1 MNLQTEVQR
10 QLSPARRTVKRVST
24 KATNGDN
31 LTSEIPPRKRNGL
44 RYKPARHFTHRPL
57 PGLLYLCHRCDRGLR
72 KFGPRRVLLLALGL
86 LTIIAIVDDATGY
99 EVSIYP
105 FYALPVLLVVWYES
119 VPLALCL
126 AAISA
131 IVWWIIDW
139 QSGHPYPTEWLRVWE
154 ALFRFLA
161 YSLVIFAAWTFRRQR
176 NAMRARLALLE
187 RSQRLEAEIISISD
201 REQQRIGRDLHDGV
215 CQYLAA
221 IALSASMLKRE
232 LGKLGSPYTERVGEV
247 ANAIREAGNRTR
259 ELARGLSPV
268 DRDEGGL
275 ESALEELAVTTSAL
289 TGIACSFGAR
299 GDALVPSSARDVHLF
314 RIAQEAVSNALKH
327 SRAQRIV
334 IALENGKEGCSL
346 RVSDNG
352 TGFHPALISEG
363 GMGLRTMRYRA
374 QMIRARFE
382 ILSDAS
388 NGTLI
393 LCSIPTIQFEEP
405 KRRND
410 RDAIESPDR

>member
-1 MNLQTEVQR
+1 M
-10 QLSPARRTVKRVST
+10 ST

-31 LTSEIPPRKRNGL
+31 LRSETPLRRRNGL
-44 RYKPARHFTHRPL
+44 RYKPARHLSHRLL

-72 KFGPRRVLLLALGL
+72 KLGSGRVLLLALGL
-86 LTIIAIVDDATGY
+86 LAIIAIVDAATGY

-105 FYALPVLLVVWYES
+105 FYALPILLVVWYES

-126 AAISA
+126 AAVSA
-131 IVWWIIDW
+131 IVWWIIDS
-139 QSGHPYPTEWLRVWE
+139 QSGHTYSTEWLWVWE
-154 ALFRFLA
+154 ALVRFWA

-187 RSQRLEAEIISISD
+187 RSRRLEAEIISISD

-232 LGKLGSPYTERVGEV
+232 LAELGSPYAERVGDV
-247 ANAIREAGNRTR
+247 ADAIRRVSNQTR
-259 ELARGLSPV
+259 DLARGLSPV

-289 TGIACSFGAR
+289 TGIACSFGAPHE
-299 GDALVPSSARDVHLF
+299 ALLPSSARDVHLF

-327 SRAQRIV
+327 SRAQCIA
-334 IALENGKEGCSL
+334 IALENSKEGCSL

-374 QMIRARFE
+374 EMIGAKFE

-388 NGTLI
+388 NGTSI
-393 LCSIPTIQFEEP
+393 LCSIPTIQFAEP
-405 KRRND
+405 K
-410 RDAIESPDR
+410 PQK

>member
-1 MNLQTEVQR
+1 
-10 QLSPARRTVKRVST
+10 VST
-24 KATNGDN
+24 AATNGDN
-31 LTSEIPPRKRNGL
+31 LASENLLQRRNGL
-44 RYKPARHFTHRPL
+44 RYKPYRFTLRFTHRLL
-57 PGLLYLCHRCDRGLR
+57 PGLLYLWHRCDRHLR
-72 KFGPRRVLLLALGL
+72 GWGPGRLLLLALGL
-86 LTIIAIVDDATGY
+86 LTIIAIVDDTTGY
-99 EVSIYP
+99 EISVYP
-105 FYALPVLLVVWYES
+105 FYALPVLLVFWYGG

-139 QSGHPYPTEWLRVWE
+139 RSGHTYSAEWLWVWE
-154 ALFRFLA
+154 ALVRFLG

-187 RSQRLEAEIISISD
+187 RSRRLEAEIISISD

-232 LGKLGSPYTERVGEV
+232 LEKFESPYAERVDDL
-247 ANAIREAGNRTR
+247 ANAVRQVGHRTR

-275 ESALEELAVTTSAL
+275 ESALEELAVTTGSL
-289 TGIACSFGAR
+289 TGIACSFAAPGE
-299 GDALVPSSARDVHLF
+299 ALVPATSRDVHLF

-346 RVSDNG
+346 RISDNG
-352 TGFHPALISEG
+352 TGFQPTLVSEG

-374 QMIRARFE
+374 QIIGGQFE
-382 ILSDAS
+382 ILSDSS
-388 NGTLI
+388 NGTSI
-393 LCSIPTIQFEEP
+393 LCSIPPIKFEKPHPP
-405 KRRND
+405 K
-410 RDAIESPDR
+410 

>member
-1 MNLQTEVQR
+1 MNLRTDARRE
-10 QLSPARRTVKRVST
+10 LFSARRTAKKVST

-31 LTSEIPPRKRNGL
+31 LASETSLRRRNGL
-44 RYKPARHFTHRPL
+44 PYKPARHFAHRLL
-57 PGLLYLCHRCDRGLR
+57 PGLLHLCHRCDRGLR
-72 KFGPRRVLLLALGL
+72 QLGPRRILLLALGL
-86 LTIIAIVDDATGY
+86 LTIIAIIDDATGY
-99 EVSIYP
+99 AVSIYP
-105 FYALPVLLVVWYES
+105 FYALPVLLVVWYER

-126 AAISA
+126 AVISA

-139 QSGHPYPTEWLRVWE
+139 HSGHTYPTEWLRVWE
-154 ALFRFLA
+154 ALVRFLA

-187 RSQRLEAEIISISD
+187 RSRRLEAEIISISD

-232 LGKLGSPYTERVGEV
+232 LGKLGSPYAERVGEV
-247 ANAIREAGNRTR
+247 ANAIRQVSNRTR
-259 ELARGLSPV
+259 EIARGLSPV

-275 ESALEELAVTTSAL
+275 ESALEELAVTTSTL
-289 TGIACSFGAR
+289 TGVACSFGAP
-299 GDALVPSSARDVHLF
+299 GQALVPSGARDVHLF

-334 IALENGKEGCSL
+334 IALENGKDGCSL

-352 TGFHPALISEG
+352 TGFHPTLISEG

-374 QMIRARFE
+374 QMIGAQFE

-388 NGTLI
+388 NGTSI
-393 LCSIPTIQFEEP
+393 LCSIPTIPFEEP
-405 KRRND
+405 K
-410 RDAIESPDR
+410 PQK